1 MWFYGLVSPFE
12 GPLFGLVGSSGS
24 LRAGRSGNEVLLTLL
39 LGVAIVKLGELFL
52 CNLGTD
58 VANEMINTPGN

>member
-24 LRAGRSGNEVLLTLL
+24 LRAGRRGREVLLAFW
-39 LGVAIVKLGELFL
+39 LGVDIVMVG
-52 CNLGTD
+52 
-58 VANEMINTPGN
+58 